1 MIEICAFEA
10 SETLAGHMTE
20 RDCRA
25 DIAQYIS
32 DLADFCRSNGLQ
44 CEAAR
49 LERISEFARIELQG
63 GDRVQ
68 AYVSD
73 LLPET
78 LRHLIEGDEL

>member
-1 MIEICAFEA
+1 M
-10 SETLAGHMTE
+10 SE

-25 DIAQYIS
+25 DIVQYLD
-32 DLADFCRSNGLQ
+32 DLADFCRSNGLH
-44 CEAAR
+44 CEAER
-49 LERISEFARIELQG
+49 LDRISEFARIELQG